1 MILCILYELLVNCEN
16 LILKDRLYLFRFFLE
31 IFYIIFYF
39 FLFLY
44 KLVLKIDGFCLNYFL
59 EGVVMNFWK
68 KVFFDFCFRRLK
80 VVLISLG

>member
-16 LILKDRLYLFRFFLE
+16 LILKDRLYLFFLRD
-31 IFYIIFYF
+31 ILYYFIGFF

>member
-1 MILCILYELLVNCEN
+1 MREFNFKRSVV
-16 LILKDRLYLFRFFLE
+16 FVFLRD
-31 IFYIIFYF
+31 IFYYFLGFF

-44 KLVLKIDGFCLNYFL
+44 KFFFLKIDGFCLNYFL

-80 VVLISLG
+80 VVFISLG